1 MKKIIL
7 LVSLFF
13 SIVATAQQ
21 QTIAYSI
28 SPGTFEEITSITI
41 TIDGNA
47 INEGTWGV
55 IGNAIYMWTW
65 SFDIN
70 DANSL
75 DCPTNGSWTA
85 SNEVNRFAYNS
96 ATNTYTKTFTPNTF
110 YNRNGI
116 GKIGF
121 LVKAKDG
128 SGDKKSQD
136 NFVEV
141 GAYQVTLNAPS
152 ENGSTIIASGGSLN
166 IAASNTG
173 GNASYVLK
181 ANGTTLNTN
190 TAASSYTFNHT
201 NITANQ
207 NYELEVTQGITV
219 ITKKFS
225 AVVNPNVVS
234 EAMPA
239 GLLDGINYNTAD
251 ATKATLVLDAPFKD
265 FIYVAGSFNNWQ
277 PTGSFAMKKDPASGK
292 FWLEL
297 TGLVSGTNYTYQY
310 WVVDATPIAGTP
322 SLVKTADPYSTLVL
336 SPNDDPF
343 IPASSY
349 PNLPA
354 YPAGQEREVTVLQT
368 GKTPYVWSSATTNFV
383 KPEKEN
389 LVVYEL
395 LVRDF
400 DANRTYQDLI
410 NKIDYFK
417 NLKINAIELMPV
429 MEYEGNESWGYN
441 TSFHMALDKF
451 YGTSDKL
458 KEFIDLCHQNGIAV
472 ILDVALNHAFGRNP
486 MLRMWMNDPDGDGWG
501 SPSTENPYFNTT
513 AMHSYSVGEDFN
525 HQQPR
530 TQNYVQRVIKQWIE
544 EFKIDGFRWDLT
556 KGFTQNC
563 PSDVAGGQDPCTNVK
578 QQDRVEV
585 LQKYASYSWSLDP
598 THYTIFEHLGNDD
611 EEQLWANYKI
621 NETPSKGIMMW
632 GIMTSQYNELS
643 MGYSGNISR
652 MNSASR
658 GFTTNRLMGYAES
671 HDEERLMYKNLQ
683 FGNSTNAAHNVKTL
697 NVALSRMS
705 AIGAVSLLVPGPK
718 MIWHFGELGWENSI
732 FACNNGTVNTSSDA
746 TSGDCKLDT
755 KQQPQWGNN
764 WLGDTNRS
772 KIYNDW
778 SKMITMKTVEP
789 VFSGTATMSNTSSLY
804 PNIKITNSALA
815 SSQLKDVLILA
826 NFNVTTQNV
835 ATGFPYTGQW
845 YNLMDNT
852 TITVTNV
859 SDPITIPPGEYRI
872 YGNKT
877 AFLAIADYEKS
888 STIVLY
894 PNPASDYFTLNETT
908 SKVQIFSITG
918 QLMKSFDANKTAG
931 TQFSVSDLNQGLYIV
946 KTFDDNNEMKVLKLL
961 KN

>member
-1 MKKIIL
+1 MGYFFYKAMKKITL
-7 LVSLFF
+7 LFLLISSFAF
-13 SIVATAQQ
+13 AQF
-21 QTIAYSI
+21 TTTPSPAIAS
-28 SPGTFEEITSITI
+28 
-41 TIDGNA
+41 
-47 INEGTWGV
+47 GV
-55 IGNAIYMWTW
+55 
-65 SFDIN
+65 
-70 DANSL
+70 
-75 DCPTNGSWTA
+75 
-85 SNEVNRFAYNS
+85 
-96 ATNTYTKTFTPNTF
+96 
-110 YNRNGI
+110 
-116 GKIGF
+116 
-121 LVKAKDG
+121 
-128 SGDKKSQD
+128 
-136 NFVEV
+136 
-141 GAYQVTLNAPS
+141 VTLNFNKTGTPLSAYAGTIYAHIGLTVNGARWQNVKGSWGNNSTQPSLALVSGTTSKLDLSTDLYAYFGVPVSSTITEICVVLRNDAGTMQTADTFFNVGAFQLSLTAPA
-152 ENGSTIIASGGSLN
+152 ENSSTIIASGGSLI
-166 IAASNTG
+166 IAAANTG

-181 ANGTTLNTN
+181 ANGATLNANAT
-190 TAASSYTFNHT
+190 TSTYSYNHT
-201 NITANQ
+201 NITGNQ
-207 NYELEVTQGITV
+207 NYELQVTQGTTV

-225 AVVNPNVVS
+225 AIVNPNVVS
-234 EAMPA
+234 ESMPA
-239 GLLDGINYNTAD
+239 GLLDGINYNVAD

-277 PTGSFAMKKDPASGK
+277 PTGGFAMKKDPASGK

-310 WVVDATPIAGTP
+310 WVVDATPLAGTP

-336 SPNDDPF
+336 SPYDDPY
-343 IPASSY
+343 IPASTY
-349 PNLPA
+349 PNLPV

-368 GKTPYVWSSATTNFV
+368 GKTPYAWSSATTNFV
-383 KPEKEN
+383 KPAKEK

-400 DANRTYQDLI
+400 DANRSYQDLI

-429 MEYEGNESWGYN
+429 MEFEGNESWGYN

-458 KEFIDLCHQNGIAV
+458 KEFVDLCHQNGIAV

-486 MLRMWMNDPDGDGWG
+486 MVRMWMNDADGDGWG

-525 HQQPR
+525 HQQLR
-530 TQNYVQRVIKQWIE
+530 TQNYVQRVIKQWVE
-544 EFKIDGFRWDLT
+544 EYKIDGLRWDLT

-563 PSDVAGGQDPCTNVK
+563 PANVAGGQDACTNVK
-578 QQDRVEV
+578 QQDRVDV
-585 LQKYASYSWSLDP
+585 LRKYADYSWSLDP

-611 EEQLWANYKI
+611 EEQLWANYRI

-632 GIMTSQYNELS
+632 GVMTGPYNELS

-652 MNSASR
+652 MNSTSR
-658 GFTTNRLMGYAES
+658 GFATNRLMGYAES

-683 FGNSTNAAHNVKTL
+683 FGNSTNTVHNVKTL

-746 TSGDCKLDT
+746 ISGDCKLDT
-755 KQQPQWGNN
+755 KQQPQWMNN

-789 VFSGTATMSNTSSLY
+789 VFSGTATMANTSSLY

-826 NFNVTTQNV
+826 NFNVTAQNV

-859 SDPITIPPGEYRI
+859 NDPITIPAGEYRI

-877 AFLAIADYEKS
+877 ASLVIVDYEK
-888 STIVLY
+888 TPTVLLY
-894 PNPASDYFTLNETT
+894 PNPASSYFTLNAAT

-918 QLMKSFDANKTAG
+918 QLVKTFDANQSEG
-931 TQFSVSDLNQGLYIV
+931 HQFMISDLNQGFYIV
-946 KTFDDNNEMKVLKLL
+946 KTYDENNGVQVLKFI
-961 KN
+961 KE